1 MDAITQDRF
10 LAAASRAGIETA
22 PAQALYAELFPR
34 QADDPARAV
43 SEAGYADQ
51 PTLSRLV
58 RTLLYAGV
66 VLVIGAFGWWADGLY
81 SSAGSGG
88 VLALTLIFQ
97 AGFAG
102 TAYLVRRRG
111 YASIGGVLLAVTVFM
126 TPLAVY
132 SAERVLGVGLHR
144 SYRDFYP
151 WVSQGWMVMEL
162 LSIAVGAAAFTWFR
176 RSFLLFPTL
185 LFAYFL
191 AMDGT
196 AHVIGSQDV
205 RTLGKVV
212 GVYAA
217 ATFIAGVVLDYKG
230 WRRHALW
237 PHLFAMVASMWAIG
251 ALVWEPRL
259 VLIIA
264 AAIGIAVGVWLGR
277 VSYLVGGGICGW
289 IGITILAPS
298 APTLILSGLGL
309 IGVSIWLAMANSPL
323 RRYLADRTLPAPER
337 L

>member
-1 MDAITQDRF
+1 MEVIDQDRF
-10 LAAASRAGIETA
+10 LAAATRVGIDTA
-22 PAQALYAELFPR
+22 PAHALYAELFPPQAER
-34 QADDPARAV
+34 QESAV
-43 SEAGYADQ
+43 IEAGYAAQ

-58 RTLLYAGV
+58 LTLLYAGI

-81 SSAGSGG
+81 GSAGWGG
-88 VLALTLIFQ
+88 VLALTLVFQ

-102 TAYLVRRRG
+102 AAFLVRRRG
-111 YASIGGVLLAVTVFM
+111 HASIGGVLLAVTVFM

-132 SAERVLGVGLHR
+132 SAERVLGFGLHR
-144 SYRDFYP
+144 SYEDFYP

-162 LSIAVGAAAFTWFR
+162 ISIAVGAAAFAWFR
-176 RSFLLFPTL
+176 RSFLLLPTL

-196 AHVIGSQDV
+196 AHAIGSQDV

-212 GVYAA
+212 GAYAV
-217 ATFIAGVVLDYKG
+217 ATFIAGVALDYKG
-230 WRRHALW
+230 WRRYAFW
-237 PHLFAMVASMWAIG
+237 PHVFAMVASMWAIG

-259 VLIIA
+259 VLIIGA
-264 AAIGIAVGVWLGR
+264 AVGLAVGVWLGR
-277 VSYLVGGGICGW
+277 VGYLVGGGVCGW
-289 IGITILAPS
+289 VGITILAPS

-309 IGVSIWLAMANSPL
+309 IGMSIWLAMANSPL

-337 L
+337 V

>member
-10 LAAASRAGIETA
+10 LAAATRVGIETA
-22 PAQALYAELFPR
+22 PAHALYAELFPT
-34 QADDPARAV
+34 QADEPAPAV

-58 RTLLYAGV
+58 LTLLYAGV
-66 VLVIGAFGWWADGLY
+66 ILVIGAFGWWADGLY
-81 SSAGSGG
+81 RTTGSGG
-88 VLALTLIFQ
+88 VLALTLAFQ

-102 TAYLVRRRG
+102 AAYLVHRRG

-132 SAERVLGVGLHR
+132 SAERVLGFGLHR
-144 SYRDFYP
+144 SYEDFYP

-162 LSIAVGAAAFTWFR
+162 ISIAVGAAAFAWSR

-196 AHVIGSQDV
+196 AHAIGSQDV

-217 ATFIAGVVLDYKG
+217 ATFVAGVALDYRG
-230 WRRHALW
+230 WRRYAFW
-237 PHLFAMVASMWAIG
+237 PHVFAMVASMWAIG

-259 VLIIA
+259 MLIIA
-264 AAIGIAVGVWLGR
+264 AAIGLAVGVWLGR
-277 VSYLVGGGICGW
+277 VGYLVGGGVCGW
-289 IGITILAPS
+289 VGVTILAPS

-337 L
+337 V